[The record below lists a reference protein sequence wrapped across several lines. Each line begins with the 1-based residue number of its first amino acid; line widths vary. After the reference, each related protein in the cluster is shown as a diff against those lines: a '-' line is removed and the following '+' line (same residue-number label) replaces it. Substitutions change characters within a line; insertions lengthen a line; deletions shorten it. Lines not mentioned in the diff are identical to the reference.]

1 MIYRTF
7 RGGVHP
13 PESKDPTVDKSIKR
27 APLPE
32 MVAIPLLQHT
42 GAPCKSLV
50 KAGDKVKRGQLIG
63 KSDKFISSAIHAS
76 ISGTVAKIEK
86 YSHPVLGS
94 INAVIINSD
103 GKDEPDPSIKGT
115 EGVAKL
121 SAEELRGIIRD
132 AGIVGLG
139 GAAFPAHVKLTP
151 PAGKIIDSVILN
163 GAECEPYLTC
173 DHHLMLEKGAQIIE
187 GLRIILK
194 LTNASN
200 VYIGIESNKMGAAFL
215 MEKILRDARD
225 KIHNAQIIAL
235 KTKYPQG
242 AEKQLIKSIT
252 KREVPPRGLPLDVGC
267 LVVNVGTAYAIYE
280 AVFGGKPLYERA
292 ITISGNCVKEPL
304 NLLVRIGTPVKA
316 LLDLCGGFTED
327 PAKMI
332 FGGPMMG
339 LTQFTLDLPI
349 IKGTSGIVF
358 LSKKGLAEYKE
369 TSCIRCAKC
378 VDVCPMRLIP
388 TDMIRLVK
396 RGEYYGA
403 SEYSIEDCME
413 CGACAYICPSK
424 IPILQ
429 WINIGKAEVLKQKK
443 AL

>member
-103 GKDEPDPSIKGT
+103 GKDEPDPSIKDT

-187 GLRIILK
+187 GVRIILK

-225 KIHNAQIIAL
+225 KIHNARIIAL

-429 WINIGKAEVLKQKK
+429 WINIGKAEV
-443 AL
+443 